1 MDMGALELYDPI
13 TCAGVALKFERY
25 GKSIHGCLR
34 LWFGWAVC
42 LEGELWICQF
52 HCCGF
57 SSFSFS
63 AATKVYHFEYLG
75 TDVFIWFNL

>member
-13 TCAGVALKFERY
+13 TCARVALKSERY
-25 GKSIHGCLR
+25 SESIHGCLR
-34 LWFGWAVC
+34 LWFGWAVG
-42 LEGELWICQF
+42 LEGKLWICQF

-57 SSFSFS
+57 PSFS

-75 TDVFIWFNL
+75 TDVFIWFSL